1 MNLVKDNYYRYYHQM
16 RVKIPPFIGA
26 FSPEVLIPSSHFSG
40 YWIHS
45 NCIYHNRYLAQ
56 LNYFVNSAERI
67 AFGVKQTNTIVK
79 NGIIYFFIIYSFQL
93 FFFSFKANFKLRASQ
108 IFKLDCFFD

>member
-1 MNLVKDNYYRYYHQM
+1 M

-45 NCIYHNRYLAQ
+45 NCIHNRYLAQ
-56 LNYFVNSAERI
+56 LNYFCELCERI
-67 AFGVKQTNTIVK
+67 AFEVKQT
-79 NGIIYFFIIYSFQL
+79 YDS
-93 FFFSFKANFKLRASQ
+93 
-108 IFKLDCFFD
+108 